1 MTVGE
6 LRKALECVPDDLMVL
21 LDAEEFVFEVTEAR
35 QTPNTGIRHP
45 RTGLTITG
53 DRPRRLRYAAFD
65 PDRQRRPF

>member
-1 MTVGE
+1 
-6 LRKALECVPDDLMVL
+6 MVL

-53 DRPRRLRYAAFD
+53 DQPRRLRHAAFD